1 MPVELQILYPVFAL
15 ILLNFLVLG
24 VMSARRFKAIR
35 SKKVDV
41 RYFKT
46 YKNEYEVPVDVQT
59 ASRHYINLFE
69 LPILFYALIPFI
81 LLYGKQDS
89 ITVIL
94 SWIFVAARYMHAGI
108 HMFGNKL
115 MWRGGIFGIG
125 VFTLLILWVRFFLQ
139 MLNY

>member
-1 MPVELQILYPVFAL
+1 MPLELQILYPVFAL

-81 LLYGKQDS
+81 LLFGKQDS
-89 ITVIL
+89 LAILL
-94 SWIFVAARYMHAGI
+94 SWIFVVARYLHAGI

-115 MWRGGIFGIG
+115 MWRGSVFAIG
-125 VFTLLILWVRFFLQ
+125 VLALLILWIRFFLQ
-139 MLNY
+139 ISGF